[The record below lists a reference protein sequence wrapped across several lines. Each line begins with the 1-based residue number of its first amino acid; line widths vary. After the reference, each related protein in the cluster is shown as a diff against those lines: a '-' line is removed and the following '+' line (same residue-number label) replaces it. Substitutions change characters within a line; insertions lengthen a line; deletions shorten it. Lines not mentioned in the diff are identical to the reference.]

1 MDYYLCSFRTKVTL
15 ESAFL
20 LVDEPDVVDQGEL
33 VLHPLAADLAFA
45 NLQNLQLL
53 VLLNNNFK
61 IL

>member
-1 MDYYLCSFRTKVTL
+1 
-15 ESAFL
+15 
-20 LVDEPDVVDQGEL
+20 VDEPDVVDQGEL